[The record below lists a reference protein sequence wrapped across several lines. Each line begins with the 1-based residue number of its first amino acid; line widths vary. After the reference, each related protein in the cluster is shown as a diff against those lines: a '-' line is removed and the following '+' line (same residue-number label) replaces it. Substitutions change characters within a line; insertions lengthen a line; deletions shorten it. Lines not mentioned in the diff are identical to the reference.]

1 MRLRR
6 LKRHQPA
13 FESELA
19 LEILK
24 SDKLRVTILI
34 CAVGV
39 MLLAILMLALLG
51 SKISRTSFTAS
62 SRAF

>member
-24 SDKLRVTILI
+24 GDKLRVTILI
-34 CAVGV
+34 CAFGL
-39 MLLAILMLALLG
+39 MLLATLTLDV
-51 SKISRTSFTAS
+51 F
-62 SRAF
+62 